1 MNFDAEDMTKEEAE
15 LDKKFQKAMSMAK
28 FKKMKFK
35 ETLSR
40 PAQS

>member
-28 FKKMKFK
+28 FK
-35 ETLSR
+35 
-40 PAQS
+40 